1 MAIIAWSRPTIYSM
15 TLTGLMDRATENSK
29 KTKQKKEWDEKFK
42 VPHAEGINF
51 LEIKLEN

>member
-1 MAIIAWSRPTIYSM
+1 
-15 TLTGLMDRATENSK
+15 MDRATENSK
-29 KTKQKKEWDEKFK
+29 KKEKKEWDEKFK